1 MIIYVGQ
8 EWKEHLSECSLS
20 KHSCSWLDKLM
31 IVKTL
36 KESRITFSQAAKVWI
51 NKYVR
56 RYIYEFMQID
66 VCGSTYKTSILSKFV
81 ESLFWVNVIAT

>member
-1 MIIYVGQ
+1 
-8 EWKEHLSECSLS
+8 
-20 KHSCSWLDKLM
+20 M

-81 ESLFWVNVIAT
+81 ESLF